1 MTAANQRH
9 AGMPWA
15 GVIAV
20 VLTALT
26 MGMAFAHTLELPQ
39 KMGYDAV
46 MWTSVMHGLY
56 LYFAIIG
63 GPVEVAAVIAALVF
77 AVRYRGRPGRRLAA
91 VGAACFV
98 IALAWWFA
106 VINTA
111 NSVIGKWA
119 LNAVPADWERWRMQ
133 WEFGHAAHFVLAF
146 AGFLTLLLAT
156 VNAAAGMKAPIS
168 AIAGESEGALPSS
181 ARGAS

>member
-1 MTAANQRH
+1 MMNARTANAASRGCLIRRSE
-9 AGMPWA
+9 ASMPRFNTDGRSHWTPA
-15 GVIAV
+15 AV
-20 VLTALT
+20 PQA
-26 MGMAFAHTLELPQ
+26 ELPQ

-63 GPVEVAAVIAALVF
+63 GPVEVAAVIAALVL
-77 AVRYRGRPGRRLAA
+77 AVRYRGRPGGRLAA

-98 IALAWWFA
+98 IAMAWWFA

-119 LNAVPADWERWRMQ
+119 LSAVPADWERWRMQ

-146 AGFLTLLLAT
+146 AGLLDT
-156 VNAAAGMKAPIS
+156 AAGNRQRRRRY
-168 AIAGESEGALPSS
+168 EGSS
-181 ARGAS
+181 QRDSR